1 MPLPRDVSNPLVLAK
16 TLKHLARTSPRMPHQ
31 SDERWSSSTSQVE
44 PVLASFSTT
53 SGRRACRRL
62 FARARSACQESTPIK
77 STAARRR

>member
-16 TLKHLARTSPRMPHQ
+16 TLKHQ